1 MVDFGLWTVFLFGI
15 WNLVTDF
22 GLSTLVADFGIL
34 TTVADFRFW
43 ALGVDFRFSEHWCLI
58 LDFGHLRPNL
68 DSEVWWL
75 ILYSRL

>member
-34 TTVADFRFW
+34 TIVADFRFFFW
-43 ALGVDFRFSEHWCLI
+43 ALGVDF
-58 LDFGHLRPNL
+58 
-68 DSEVWWL
+68 
-75 ILYSRL
+75 

>member
-34 TTVADFRFW
+34 TIVADFRIFFW
-43 ALGVDFRFSEHWCLI
+43 ALGVDF
-58 LDFGHLRPNL
+58 
-68 DSEVWWL
+68 
-75 ILYSRL
+75 